1 MKVGHRNIKPCC
13 KLPCYS
19 RILNY
24 RTCKII
30 FSSQIFHTYNPYW
43 VLYDYYYG
51 SIFSPVH
58 LFWTVR
64 FIILSISFQTVSI
77 NQKQK
82 HEICY
87 CLWGCEVP
95 HNLKEND
102 IHYSVMIPKSVSPGY
117 HFNKN
122 TLLQKVIFVFL
133 PTGLVLLN
141 ELFSNRMQRC
151 INSSLMTG
159 A

>member
-30 FSSQIFHTYNPYW
+30 FFQPNIPYVQSLLGTVQLLLW
-43 VLYDYYYG
+43 IKLLSCTFILNG
-51 SIFSPVH
+51 TINHFEHFFSNCFNKPKTKTCNLL
-58 LFWTVR
+58 LFVR
-64 FIILSISFQTVSI
+64 
-77 NQKQK
+77 
-82 HEICY
+82 
-87 CLWGCEVP
+87 LWGSAQSEGKW
-95 HNLKEND
+95 HSLFSDDSE
-102 IHYSVMIPKSVSPGY
+102 IRSPGY

-151 INSSLMTG
+151 IYSSLMTD